1 MVADAQSDL
10 VCQMSWCGCAIVGI
24 VEFSGKVVIIVV
36 QPVHT
41 LEGFMYQSSVIP
53 VTVEET
59 R

>member
-1 MVADAQSDL
+1 MSNEL
-10 VCQMSWCGCAIVGI
+10 VWVCHHIGI
-24 VEFSGKVVIIVV
+24 VEFSGKVVTIVV